1 MKDTKDNFDELMHFK
16 GDDIPALLQTWSVPE
31 IIPIAISD
39 PIIDLPINLE
49 FDRNLKDDG
58 SPNFEIE

>member
-31 IIPIAISD
+31 IIPLVISD
-39 PIIDLPINLE
+39 PIIDLPIN
-49 FDRNLKDDG
+49 
-58 SPNFEIE
+58 